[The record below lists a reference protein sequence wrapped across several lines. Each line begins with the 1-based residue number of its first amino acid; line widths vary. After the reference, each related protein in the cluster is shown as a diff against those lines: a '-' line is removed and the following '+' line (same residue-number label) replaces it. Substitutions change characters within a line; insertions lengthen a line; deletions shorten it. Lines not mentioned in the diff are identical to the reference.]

1 MLRNCLSSF
10 FLFFLL
16 VNFSGRTAK
25 SFLVN
30 VLSWVIKKACD
41 QGLTHSLDTLKSF
54 SVKIVPEVVV
64 RDACGTWHG
73 LCTVTSI
80 HSIRKNTRNSQ
91 KLGNKLVRSVC
102 QWMLAEDSIVKK
114 RNELISKKVWRE
126 RKEKIIRLR
135 SWLLLHVNQY
145 KNCLRK
151 LVIRK
156 RITDILLVDNLI
168 PSTNKPVST
177 NQWANESYSRIS
189 FTRSI

>member
-114 RNELISKKVWRE
+114 RKIELISKKVWRE
-126 RKEKIIRLR
+126 RKEKMFRLR
-135 SWLLLHVNQY
+135 SWLLLYVKQY
-145 KNCLRK
+145 KDCSW
-151 LVIRK
+151 VTFIIRK
-156 RITDILLVDNLI
+156 
-168 PSTNKPVST
+168 
-177 NQWANESYSRIS
+177 
-189 FTRSI
+189 SIY